1 MHQGL
6 PSRLFSEEMP
16 FSREVRM
23 VDSQA
28 LPNFCDWPRY
38 VYGAVQFGR
47 GFGGRVWRAYVLS
60 GIIEN

>member
-1 MHQGL
+1 
-6 PSRLFSEEMP
+6 
-16 FSREVRM
+16 M